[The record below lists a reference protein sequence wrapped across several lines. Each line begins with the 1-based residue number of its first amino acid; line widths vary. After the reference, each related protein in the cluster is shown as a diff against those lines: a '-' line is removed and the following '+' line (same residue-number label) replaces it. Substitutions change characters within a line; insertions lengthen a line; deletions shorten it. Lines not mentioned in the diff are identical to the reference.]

1 LNYAKLIIALAND
14 DKEQIVDI
22 WRNKMEMRGKYGKP
36 EVIYRIA
43 CFWND
48 RQTKDIL
55 GNMNIVQFLDWAQ
68 LQDPVISINDE
79 YVLMGRVAV
88 LLRGMGNAFG
98 LNLRTSLYWKPYA
111 EHLLKLHG
119 EY

>member
-1 LNYAKLIIALAND
+1 
-14 DKEQIVDI
+14 VDI
-22 WRNKMEMRGKYGKP
+22 FRNKMEMIGKYGKP
-36 EVIYRIA
+36 EVIYRTA

-55 GNMNIVQFLDWAQ
+55 GNMNIPQFLDWAQ
-68 LQDPVISINDE
+68 AQDPVLSINDE

-98 LNLRTSLYWKPYA
+98 LQLRTSLYWKPYA
-111 EHLLKLHG
+111 EHLLKLQG
-119 EY
+119 EI